1 MGMNKLN
8 LKTAFSCLDILS
20 KTENYQLT
28 KKWSRQ
34 GMYFLYWS
42 RQQKDKIC
50 LIHFE
55 LVRDQRLFKKI

>member
-1 MGMNKLN
+1 MTGMNKPN

-50 LIHFE
+50 
-55 LVRDQRLFKKI
+55 